1 LRAITNRIKESYK
14 MQLSVNGNTR
24 SFAMDQM
31 TVADLVSE
39 LKIVGKR
46 IAVECN
52 GEIVPKSQYG
62 EAQLKDGDTLEV
74 VGAVGGG

>member
-1 LRAITNRIKESYK
+1 
-14 MQLSVNGNTR
+14 MQLSVNGNTK
-24 SFAMDQM
+24 SFEVEHM

-52 GEIVPKSQYG
+52 GEIIPKSQYA
-62 EAQLKDGDTLEV
+62 EAPLKDGDKLEV